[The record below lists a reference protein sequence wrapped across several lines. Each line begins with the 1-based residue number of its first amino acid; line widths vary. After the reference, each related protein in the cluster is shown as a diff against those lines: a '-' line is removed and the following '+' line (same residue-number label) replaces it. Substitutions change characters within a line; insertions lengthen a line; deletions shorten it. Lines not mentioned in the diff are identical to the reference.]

1 LQRLRN
7 PSSTSGDNLKNESSE
22 TRTMYRHK
30 KREYLKAETINEF
43 RTNSKNKNIRDL
55 NRSINGIKKVDR
67 PKVT

>member
-1 LQRLRN
+1 
-7 PSSTSGDNLKNESSE
+7 
-22 TRTMYRHK
+22 MYRHK